1 VPNLGIDI
9 GGTFARAA
17 VVDDA
22 GKILGAGKVAL
33 QDRSPAGVIESIARA
48 EGEAVLNAG
57 TRDIKFCGVGVAGQL
72 RGDTGIVAVA
82 PNLGWREVPFGAL
95 LSQRLGHAVRVVN
108 DLRVAAW
115 GEYRVGAGRGAED
128 VLMVAVGSG
137 VGSAAISRGELVLG
151 HDGVAGEVGH
161 IKMVPG
167 GRRCGCGELGCLEAY
182 TSGHNLI
189 SQMKEAITSGLY
201 RTTLSERVGGDLDK
215 LNPVVLENAAA
226 EGDPLA
232 VEIHERAGALLA
244 LAIANYVT
252 ILNPARLILGG
263 GVLLNCPRLV
273 KRVMQGV
280 EMYALR
286 LSARGLTVH
295 MATLGD
301 DSGIIGAALMANP
314 ALHVTT
320 IDAAPASSSSSAVP
334 KASAL

>member
-1 VPNLGIDI
+1 MPNLGIDI
-9 GGTFARAA
+9 GGTYARAA

-22 GKILGAGKVAL
+22 GKVLGAGKVAL
-33 QDRSPAGVIESIARA
+33 HDRSPAGVVESIAKA
-48 EGEAVLNAG
+48 ESEAVLNAG
-57 TRDIKFCGVGVAGQL
+57 TRDIRFCGVGVAGQL

-82 PNLGWREVPFGAL
+82 PNLGWREVPFGDL
-95 LSQRLGHAVRVVN
+95 LSARLGHAVRVVN

-161 IKMVPG
+161 IKVVPG

-182 TSGHNLI
+182 CSGHNLI
-189 SQMKEAITSGLY
+189 AQMKEAIFSGLY
-201 RTTLSERVGGDLDK
+201 RTTLGDRVGGDLSK
-215 LNPVVLENAAA
+215 LNPLVLETAAA
-226 EGDPLA
+226 DGDALA
-232 VEIHERAGALLA
+232 VEIHERAGALLSV
-244 LAIANYVT
+244 AIANYVT

-263 GVLLNCPRLV
+263 GVLLNCPGLF
-273 KRVMQGV
+273 KRVVQGV
-280 EMYALR
+280 ETHALR
-286 LSARGLTVH
+286 LSARGMTVH

-314 ALHVTT
+314 ALAATLL
-320 IDAAPASSSSSAVP
+320 DPPAAPP
-334 KASAL
+334 MKAQGAG